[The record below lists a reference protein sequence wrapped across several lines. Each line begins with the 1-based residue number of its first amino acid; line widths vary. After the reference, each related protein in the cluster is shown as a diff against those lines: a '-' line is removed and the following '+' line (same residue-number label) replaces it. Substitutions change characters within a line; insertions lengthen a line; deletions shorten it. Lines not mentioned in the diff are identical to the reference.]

1 MFAHVYLDTH
11 TNTDTYTCV
20 RVCVC
25 VCRYLY
31 INSRAWPSGYTISD
45 PLYPP
50 PIAENI
56 SIHVLDLQ
64 TMTESG
70 PVFHSHKAKTSNDEC
85 FFIFLDVSDCY
96 VAR

>member
-1 MFAHVYLDTH
+1 MVIDMCL
-11 TNTDTYTCV
+11 
-20 RVCVC
+20 RVCLGVY
-25 VCRYLY
+25 RYLY
-31 INSRAWPSGYTISD
+31 INSRAWPSGYKISE
-45 PLYPP
+45 PLEPP

-85 FFIFLDVSDCY
+85 FFIFLDVSDFY